1 MDSHVERALLR
12 TGAVEACA
20 VCLRMAGG
28 RERRVAYV
36 VPRGAFSPD
45 DLRRQ
50 LVAAGDETRI
60 PEAFVEVRR
69 IPVTP
74 DGRVDEAALLDLDVI
89 DQSLADR
96 WERAL
101 TADAG
106 IADAAVLVE
115 ERPVSSRVLHL
126 SDLVAGWEGTGDDAL
141 TSAGRDDQLAEEMAA
156 RRPLAIADGGPLE
169 IPADAP
175 RTLVDGLLR
184 TALVHGRRQ
193 IRFVQTDG
201 GEVRLSYADLLLA
214 ARRTLAGLRRIGLK
228 AGDIAILQLPD
239 LDEHFPTFWACLLGG
254 IKPVT
259 VAVPTSYDGKNAVVR
274 KLFNTWQLLGRPPIL
289 AARRLVESIRGL
301 ERDLDIVGMT
311 VVAADEVRHDPPA
324 ADHHPSRP
332 EDVAFFQLSSGSTG
346 ISKCIQITHRG
357 VVNHIHGSQQH
368 LGLSSED
375 VTLNWLP
382 MDHVVPLL
390 MYHTKDTYLGVEA
403 VQVPGPVVLADP
415 LKWLDYMEQYR
426 ATHSWAP
433 NFGFKMVADAL
444 AASKDRR
451 WDLSS
456 VKGLVNAGEQVTL
469 PVVQDFLERVAP
481 FGVTRTAMQPAFGMA
496 EACTC
501 MTYDERFDFER
512 SIHRVAKSSLHAALR
527 PAVGDE
533 PATVFVDCGPVVRGV
548 QIRIADK
555 SNAVLRE
562 GTIGRLQIKGPVITP
577 GYLNN
582 PAANEESM
590 VGDGW
595 FNTGD
600 LGFMW
605 DGRLTITGRE
615 KELIIVNGANF
626 YCYEIEDLASG
637 LPGVLPTFTAAC
649 GVADPATGT
658 EALAFF
664 FVHDAS
670 SGTSV
675 AEVARRVRTEIA
687 ANAGLSP
694 AYVVPVAR
702 DEFPKTTSGKIQRG
716 QLKQWLGEG
725 RFKGVLKELDIQL
738 ENSNTLPDW
747 FYRPTWRRTQLLAPT
762 ALPAPGARV
771 IFADRR
777 GIGAA
782 LARTWEGHGLRTR
795 LVDVAANTNTRIV
808 IEEVLAELGP
818 IDLVVHLRTCDAIEG
833 DVLDAT
839 DAALDRGVFGVLA
852 VVQALALRQPDHA
865 ARFIVGTS
873 GLSRVIE
880 GDSVVPAHA
889 VLSALVKTAPV
900 EHASLDL
907 RVVDLDE
914 DDPRALADA
923 LAAECDR
930 GSNDRDVA
938 YRRGERFV
946 RLLEKVDVVNAPPA
960 PPLFRHHGMYLLT
973 GGLGGV
979 GTEVARHLLTSFEAR
994 LLIVGRTPLDEAAGA
1009 APAADP
1015 RVGPLSELRKLRGEV
1030 LYAAA
1035 DVADVAALGA
1045 AVTRA
1050 EAHWGAGLDGVVHLA
1065 GVFAERQLAA
1075 ETADSFAATLRPKVQ
1090 GTIALQR
1097 VLDGRPAAT
1106 MVTFSSAYGLLG
1118 GFGAGAYAC
1127 ANAFLDGFSEWQ
1139 AGHAGR
1145 RACNVAWSLWNDTGM
1160 GRGYSN
1166 EAAARARG
1174 FRLMSR
1180 RHAVH
1185 SLAALEHRGLPHV
1198 VVGLDEGGR
1207 AIRGV
1212 VASREI
1218 AAQHLV
1224 ACCVVR
1230 PGVDAGALASSMA
1243 IADLLGHA
1251 TRCAI
1256 RRMEALPRTA
1266 GGAVDRWALAAG
1278 REAPVERVTPRTEI
1292 ERVVAAVWQEAL
1304 KQDGLGVHDN
1314 FFELGGTSFLAG
1326 QIAGRLRARLQTDVV
1341 STQMFQFPTIAA
1353 QAAFLTGEDAHSEA
1367 LATSQSRGTSRREV
1381 ARKMRRGTPRQ
1392 SIGD

>member
-1 MDSHVERALLR
+1 MDSRVERALLR
-12 TGAVEACA
+12 TGAVESCA
-20 VCLRMAGG
+20 VCSQMVGG
-28 RERRVAYV
+28 RERRIAYV
-36 VPRGAFSPD
+36 VPRGAFSPA

-50 LVAAGDETRI
+50 LLDAVDEALV

-69 IPVTP
+69 IPVTA
-74 DGRVDEAALLDLDVI
+74 DGRVDEAALLGLDVV
-89 DQSLADR
+89 DEALADR

-101 TADAG
+101 TAHAG
-106 IADAAVLVE
+106 IVDAAVIVE
-115 ERPVSSRVLHL
+115 ERPTSSRVLHL
-126 SDLVAGWEGTGDDAL
+126 SDLVAGWEGAGEDVP
-141 TSAGRDDQLAEEMAA
+141 TSAGRDDQLAEEAAA
-156 RRPLAIADGGPLE
+156 RRPLAIADGGPLR
-169 IPADAP
+169 IPSDAP

-184 TALVHGRRQ
+184 TAAVHGHRH

-201 GEVRLSYADLLLA
+201 GETRLSYADLLLA
-214 ARRTLAGLRRIGLK
+214 ARRTLAGLRRIGMK

-239 LDEHFPTFWACLLGG
+239 LDEHFPTFWGCLLGG

-259 VAVPTSYDGKNAVVR
+259 VAVPTAYDGKNAVVR
-274 KLFNTWQLLGRPPIL
+274 KLVNTWQLLGRPPIL
-289 AARRLVESIRGL
+289 AARRLVESLRGL
-301 ERDLDIVGMT
+301 DRDLDLAGMIV
-311 VVAADEVRHDPPA
+311 VPVDDVRHDPPA

-346 ISKCIQITHRG
+346 ISKCIQITHGG

-469 PVVQDFLERVAP
+469 PVVQDFLDRVAP

-527 PAVGDE
+527 PAVGGE
-533 PATVFVDCGPVVRGV
+533 PSTVFVDCGPVVRGV

-555 SNAVLRE
+555 SNTVMRE

-600 LGFMW
+600 LGFLW
-605 DGRLTITGRE
+605 NGRLTITGRE

-637 LPGVLPTFTAAC
+637 VPGVLPTFTAAC

-675 AEVARRVRTEIA
+675 PDVARRVRTEIA
-687 ANAGLSP
+687 ASAGLSP

-702 DEFPKTTSGKIQRG
+702 EEFPKTTSGKIQRG
-716 QLKQWLGEG
+716 QLKQWLVEG
-725 RFKGVLKELDIQL
+725 RFKGVLKELDLLL
-738 ENSNTLPDW
+738 ENTNTLPDW
-747 FYRPTWRRTQLLAPT
+747 FYRPTWRRKQLLAP
-762 ALPAPGARV
+762 APPPAPGARV
-771 IFADRR
+771 VFADRG

-782 LARTWEGHGLRTR
+782 LARAWEGEGLRTR
-795 LVDVAANTNTRIV
+795 LVEAAASSDPQSV
-808 IEEVLAELGP
+808 IAQVLGELGP

-839 DAALDRGVFGVLA
+839 DAALDRGVVSVLA
-852 VVQALALRQPDHA
+852 LVQALAARQPEHP
-865 ARFIVGTS
+865 ARVVVGTR
-873 GLSRVIE
+873 GMSRVSA
-880 GDSVVPAHA
+880 GDAVVPAHA
-889 VLSALVKTAPV
+889 ALSALVKTAPV
-900 EHASLDL
+900 EHAALDL
-907 RVVDLDE
+907 RVVDLGAG
-914 DDPRALADA
+914 DPTALAAA
-923 LAAECDR
+923 LAAECDHE
-930 GSNDRDVA
+930 STDRDVA

-946 RLLEKVDVVNAPPA
+946 RFLERVDVVNAPAA
-960 PPLFRHHGMYLLT
+960 PPLFRYRGLYVLT

-979 GTEVARHLLTSFEAR
+979 GTEVARYLLTRFEAR
-994 LLIVGRTPLDEAAGA
+994 LLVVGRTPLVDA
-1009 APAADP
+1009 APGTDP
-1015 RVGPLSELRKLRGEV
+1015 RVDALADLRKQKGEV

-1035 DVADVAALGA
+1035 DVADAAALGA
-1045 AVTRA
+1045 AVSRA

-1065 GVFAERQLAA
+1065 GVFAERQLAT
-1075 ETADSFAATLRPKVQ
+1075 ETADSFAATLRPKVH
-1090 GTIALQR
+1090 GTLALQR
-1097 VLDGRPAAT
+1097 VLEARPAAAI
-1106 MVTFSSAYGLLG
+1106 VTFSSAYGFLG

-1139 AGHAGR
+1139 AGQAGR
-1145 RACNVAWSLWNDTGM
+1145 RACNIAWSLWNDTGM

-1185 SLAALEHRGLPHV
+1185 SLAGLEHRAVPHV

-1207 AIRGV
+1207 AIRGA
-1212 VASREI
+1212 VASPEI
-1218 AAQHLV
+1218 AAQRLV

-1230 PGVDAGALASSMA
+1230 PGVDAEALVSPMA
-1243 IADLLGHA
+1243 IADLLGHS

-1256 RRMEALPRTA
+1256 RRLEALPRTA

-1278 REAPVERVTPRTEI
+1278 REGPVERVTPRTEI
-1292 ERVVAAVWQEAL
+1292 ERVVATVWQEAL

-1326 QIAGRLRARLQTDVV
+1326 QIAGRLRARLQTDIV

-1353 QAAFLTGEDAHSEA
+1353 QAAFLTGEDSQSEA
-1367 LATSQSRGTSRREV
+1367 LATSQSRGASRREV

-1392 SIGD
+1392 SIGG